1 MTLRE
6 YIIFWQ
12 ENYDRYQSRSTTYAA
27 HNYVF
32 KNHILP
38 GLGDVLLSELTSEM
52 VGDFLEER
60 RRFGNHRPGSSGLG
74 EETMRHIHRL
84 LQQCLDQAIRDGL
97 MSDNPARAFRY
108 SKPKKVNANV
118 LTPLEM
124 EDYLN
129 TAERLGHLP
138 MFMLAL
144 TAGLRQGELIAL
156 KWSDLDIEN
165 WTLTIAEN
173 RAVVRREL
181 VEYGSQTRTIALT
194 PEVIDLLIREHDKHP
209 SSPLMFMHPAT
220 LKPYSPHMVSRK
232 HDEIIK
238 EAGIDHIRYV
248 DLRHTCAILALKNG
262 MDTKEL
268 ARMLGHYRPTITRQN
283 YEPYLPHKVQKDEDI
298 PNEATQGE
306 LQQAANILDNLLKF

>member
-12 ENYDRYQSRSTTYAA
+12 ETYDRHQSRPTTYAA

-38 GLGDVLLSELTSEM
+38 GLGDTQLSELTSER
-52 VGDFLEER
+52 VGEFLEER

-84 LQQCLDQAIRDGL
+84 LQQCLDQAMRDGL
-97 MSDNPARAFRY
+97 TGDNPARAFHF

-118 LTPLEM
+118 LSPLEM
-124 EDYLN
+124 EDYLDA
-129 TAERLGHLP
+129 AERLGHLP

-156 KWSDLDIEN
+156 KWSDLDIESR
-165 WTLTIAEN
+165 TLTIAEK
-173 RAVVRREL
+173 RAVERREL
-181 VEYGSQTRTIALT
+181 VEYGSQTRSIRLT
-194 PEVIDLLIREHDKHP
+194 PEVVDLLIREHDKHP

-220 LKPYSPHMVSRK
+220 QRPYSPQMVRRM
-232 HDEIIK
+232 HNEIIK
-238 EAGIDHIRYV
+238 EAGLDHIRFT
-248 DLRHTCAILALKNG
+248 DLRHTCAVLSLRNG
-262 MDTKEL
+262 METKEL
-268 ARMLGHYRPTITRQN
+268 ARMLGHYRPAITRQN
-283 YEPYLPHKVQKDEDI
+283 YEPYLQHKAQKDEDMQ
-298 PNEATQGE
+298 NEVTQSE

>member
-1 MTLRE
+1 M
-6 YIIFWQ
+6 I
-12 ENYDRYQSRSTTYAA
+12 
-27 HNYVF
+27 
-32 KNHILP
+32 
-38 GLGDVLLSELTSEM
+38 
-52 VGDFLEER
+52 GDFLEER

-84 LQQCLDQAIRDGL
+84 LQQCLDQAMRDGL
-97 MSDNPARAFRY
+97 ISDNPARAFHY
-108 SKPKKVNANV
+108 SKPKKVNADV

-124 EDYLN
+124 EDYLDA
-129 TAERLGHLP
+129 AERLGYLP

-144 TAGLRQGELIAL
+144 TTGLRQGELIAL
-156 KWSDLDIEN
+156 KWSDLDIESR
-165 WTLTIAEN
+165 TLTIAEK

-181 VEYGSQTRTIALT
+181 VEYGSQTRSIRLT
-194 PEVIDLLIREHDKHP
+194 PEVVDLLIMEHSKHP

-220 LKPYSPHMVSRK
+220 LKPYSPQMVRRM
-232 HDEIIK
+232 HNEIIK

-268 ARMLGHYRPTITRQN
+268 ARMLGHYRPAITRQN
-283 YEPYLPHKVQKDEDI
+283 YEPYLQHKVQKDEDM
-298 PNEATQGE
+298 PKGATQSE

>member
-6 YIIFWQ
+6 YISFWQ
-12 ENYDRYQSRSTTYAA
+12 EAYDRHQSRATTYAA

-38 GLGDVLLSELTSEM
+38 GLGDIPLSELTSEM
-52 VGDFLEER
+52 VGEFLEER

-97 MSDNPARAFRY
+97 ITENPAKSFHYRKSTTVKADIM
-108 SKPKKVNANV
+108 
-118 LTPLEM
+118 TPLEM
-124 EDYLN
+124 EDYLDA
-129 TAERLGHLP
+129 AEQLGYLP

-144 TAGLRQGELIAL
+144 TTGIRQGELIAL
-156 KWSDLDIEN
+156 KWSDLDMKKR
-165 WTLTIAEN
+165 TLTIAEK
-173 RAVVRREL
+173 RAVERREL
-181 VEYGSQTRTIALT
+181 VEYGSQTRSIRLT
-194 PEVIDLLIREHDKHP
+194 AEVVDLLIMEHSKHP

-220 LKPYSPHMVSRK
+220 LKPYSPQMVRWM

-238 EAGIDHIRYV
+238 EAGLDHIRFT
-248 DLRHTCAILALKNG
+248 DLRHTCAVLSLRNG
-262 MDTKEL
+262 METKEL
-268 ARMLGHYRPTITRQN
+268 ARMLGHYRPSITRQN
-283 YEPYLPHKVQKDEDI
+283 YEPYLPHKVQNDEDI
-298 PNEATQGE
+298 SNEATQGE